1 MVSGTFVSPMIG
13 SEEGVHEPVICFSTQ
28 RYDTGLQ
35 RYYVFDV
42 CNLIIGMKIRF
53 ASYKVS
59 LIYTFHPKPPPISQD
74 MMQTATSDPNSPTYS
89 TSIHWMPHGKA
100 FVITD
105 PDAFS
110 SEVLARYFK
119 STKFKSFTRKLYRW
133 GFRQITKGPDKGSYH
148 HELFVRDDPTL
159 CVKMNC
165 HYSDKELRTQADNA
179 AKRRG
184 SYGSVTTDKPVRRTS
199 GARDALANATER
211 LTLGTTRRGSYTV
224 SGDDDDDDMAIM
236 RAAAAFGG
244 GGSRTSTGG
253 RASLSGRVSG
263 AGRLSAPGRR
273 GSGTQFQQAQRRVSA
288 TRRTSYGSAVSGLGF
303 DDDDHSM
310 SEAGAASGGKAS
322 AVPTS
327 INIGGAS
334 ELPGVNT
341 TVAEKSSSAVEA
353 AVAAAQSQAAAQYSA
368 MTGNASTGEPKTA
381 EDIMA
386 HHRLEDAI
394 LAQQEAAIRA
404 RREQL
409 QKEQEDRLKA
419 LELMAATKSGASVST
434 HQSTASASA
443 TSVPIPG
450 VPTDPSQIKAMQ
462 DQMCQARAA
471 QLQQEQEERLKALEL
486 MAAQGGGGLDPATAA
501 KMKHIQEEMSRARAA
516 QVQKEQ
522 EDRLKA
528 LELMAAAKVVG
539 QQATPSLPI
548 GNGAAPAPQPQTA
561 LDILAEASA
570 TATAKSSEAVE
581 TTTPKGGTDVE
592 QRLLLDA
599 MKKYQQQG

>member
-1 MVSGTFVSPMIG
+1 
-13 SEEGVHEPVICFSTQ
+13 
-28 RYDTGLQ
+28 
-35 RYYVFDV
+35 
-42 CNLIIGMKIRF
+42 
-53 ASYKVS
+53 
-59 LIYTFHPKPPPISQD
+59 
-74 MMQTATSDPNSPTYS
+74 MQTATSDPNSPTYS

-110 SEVLARYFK
+110 TEVLARYFK

-184 SYGSVTTDKPVRRTS
+184 SYGSVTADKPIRRSS

-211 LTLGTTRRGSYTV
+211 MTLGPTRRGSFTV
-224 SGDDDDDDMAIM
+224 TSGEDDDDDDMAIL

-253 RASLSGRVSG
+253 RVSLSGRLSG
-263 AGRLSAPGRR
+263 ADRLSASGGRR

-288 TRRTSYGSAVSGLGF
+288 TRRTSYGSAISGLGF

-310 SEAGAASGGKAS
+310 NGI
-322 AVPTS
+322 PTS
-327 INIGGAS
+327 INIGGAAAQ
-334 ELPGVNT
+334 PVDG
-341 TVAEKSSSAVEA
+341 TVAERSSSAVEA
-353 AVAAAQSQAAAQYSA
+353 AVAAAQAQAAAQYSA
-368 MTGNASTGEPKTA
+368 MIGDASTGGPKTA
-381 EDIMA
+381 EEIMA
-386 HHRLEDAI
+386 QHRLEDAI

-419 LELMAATKSGASVST
+419 LELMAA
-434 HQSTASASA
+434 
-443 TSVPIPG
+443 
-450 VPTDPSQIKAMQ
+450 
-462 DQMCQARAA
+462 
-471 QLQQEQEERLKALEL
+471 
-486 MAAQGGGGLDPATAA
+486 QGGGGLDPATAA
-501 KMKHIQEEMSRARAA
+501 MMKQKQEEMSRARAA

-539 QQATPSLPI
+539 QQATPSLPS
-548 GNGAAPAPQPQTA
+548 GNGAAPASQPQSA
-561 LDILAEASA
+561 LDILAEASVS
-570 TATAKSSEAVE
+570 TAKSSEAE
-581 TTTPKGGTDVE
+581 GTKAPNGGTDAE
-592 QRLLLDA
+592 QQLLLNA
-599 MKKYQQQG
+599 MKQYQQQG

>member
-1 MVSGTFVSPMIG
+1 MLYFISPLPLM
-13 SEEGVHEPVICFSTQ
+13 
-28 RYDTGLQ
+28 
-35 RYYVFDV
+35 
-42 CNLIIGMKIRF
+42 
-53 ASYKVS
+53 
-59 LIYTFHPKPPPISQD
+59 PKD

-89 TSIHWMPHGKA
+89 ASIHWMPHGKA

-110 SEVLARYFK
+110 ADVLVRYFK

-148 HELFVRDDPTL
+148 HELFVRDDPAL

-184 SYGSVTTDKPVRRTS
+184 SYGSVATDKPVRRTS

-211 LTLGTTRRGSYTV
+211 LTLGTRRGSYTV
-224 SGDDDDDDMAIM
+224 SGEDDDDDLAIM
-236 RAAAAFGG
+236 RAAAVFGG
-244 GGSRTSTGG
+244 GGSRTSAGG
-253 RASLSGRVSG
+253 RASLSGRLSG
-263 AGRLSAPGRR
+263 AGRLSASGGRR

-310 SEAGAASGGKAS
+310 GDAGAASGGGSA

-327 INIGGAS
+327 INIGGVPA
-334 ELPGVNT
+334 LTGVNG
-341 TVAEKSSSAVEA
+341 TVAEKSSSAVDA
-353 AVAAAQSQAAAQYSA
+353 VVAAAQVQAAAQYSA
-368 MTGNASTGEPKTA
+368 IAGNASSGGPKTA
-381 EDIMA
+381 EEIMA
-386 HHRLEDAI
+386 QHRLEDAI

-409 QKEQEDRLKA
+409 QREQEDRLKK
-419 LELMAATKSGASVST
+419 LELMAAAKSGAS
-434 HQSTASASA
+434 ASAASPSA
-443 TSVPIPG
+443 ANVAIPG
-450 VPTDPSQIKAMQ
+450 VPTDPAQIKAVQ

-486 MAAQGGGGLDPATAA
+486 MAATKAQGGGALDTATVA
-501 KMKHIQEEMSRARAA
+501 KMKQMQEEMSRARAA

-528 LELMAAAKVVG
+528 LELMAAAKAVG
-539 QQATPSLPI
+539 QLVTPSSAPI
-548 GNGAAPAPQPQTA
+548 ENSNPAPQPQTA

-570 TATAKSSEAVE
+570 TATAKSNETVG
-581 TTTPKGGTDVE
+581 TTTLKGGTDVE
-592 QRLLLDA
+592 QQLLLNA

>member
-1 MVSGTFVSPMIG
+1 
-13 SEEGVHEPVICFSTQ
+13 
-28 RYDTGLQ
+28 
-35 RYYVFDV
+35 
-42 CNLIIGMKIRF
+42 
-53 ASYKVS
+53 
-59 LIYTFHPKPPPISQD
+59 
-74 MMQTATSDPNSPTYS
+74 MQTATSDPNSPTYS

-148 HELFVRDDPTL
+148 HELFLRDDPTL

-179 AKRRG
+179 AKRRS

-224 SGDDDDDDMAIM
+224 SGEDDDDDIAIM
-236 RAAAAFGG
+236 KAAAAFGG

-253 RASLSGRVSG
+253 RASLSGRLSG
-263 AGRLSAPGRR
+263 AGRLSASGGRR

-310 SEAGAASGGKAS
+310 SDAIAASGGKSS

-327 INIGGAS
+327 INIGSDAAQ
-334 ELPGVNT
+334 PVNG

-353 AVAAAQSQAAAQYSA
+353 AVAAAQAQAAAQYSA
-368 MTGNASTGEPKTA
+368 IIGNASTGGPKTA
-381 EDIMA
+381 EEIMA
-386 HHRLEDAI
+386 QHRLEDAI

-409 QKEQEDRLKA
+409 QKEQEDRLKT
-419 LELMAATKSGASVST
+419 LESMAAAQSGASASG
-434 HQSTASASA
+434 ASAS
-443 TSVPIPG
+443 SVPIPG
-450 VPTDPSQIKAMQ
+450 VPTDPAQIKAVQ
-462 DQMCQARAA
+462 DQMCQARKA

-486 MAAQGGGGLDPATAA
+486 MAAQGGGALDPATAA
-501 KMKHIQEEMSRARAA
+501 KMKQMQEEMSRARAA

-548 GNGAAPAPQPQTA
+548 GNGAAPASQPQSA

-570 TATAKSSEAVE
+570 TATAKSSKAVG
-581 TTTPKGGTDVE
+581 TTTATPNGGTDVE
-592 QRLLLDA
+592 QQLLLNA

>member
-1 MVSGTFVSPMIG
+1 
-13 SEEGVHEPVICFSTQ
+13 
-28 RYDTGLQ
+28 
-35 RYYVFDV
+35 
-42 CNLIIGMKIRF
+42 
-53 ASYKVS
+53 
-59 LIYTFHPKPPPISQD
+59 
-74 MMQTATSDPNSPTYS
+74 
-89 TSIHWMPHGKA
+89 MPHGKA

-263 AGRLSAPGRR
+263 AGRLSASGGRR

-310 SEAGAASGGKAS
+310 SEAGAASGGKSS

-334 ELPGVNT
+334 ELLGVNT
-341 TVAEKSSSAVEA
+341 AVAEKSSSAVEA
-353 AVAAAQSQAAAQYSA
+353 AVAAAQAQAAAQYSA
-368 MTGNASTGEPKTA
+368 MIGNASIGGPKTA
-381 EDIMA
+381 EEIMA
-386 HHRLEDAI
+386 QHRLEDAI

-409 QKEQEDRLKA
+409 QKEQEDRLKT
-419 LELMAATKSGASVST
+419 LGGLAAAKSSASVS
-434 HQSTASASA
+434 SASA
-443 TSVPIPG
+443 ASVPIPG
-450 VPTDPSQIKAMQ
+450 VPTDPAQIKAVQ

-471 QLQQEQEERLKALEL
+471 QLQREQEERLKALEL
-486 MAAQGGGGLDPATAA
+486 MAAQGDGGLDPATAA
-501 KMKHIQEEMSRARAA
+501 MMKQKQEEMSRARAA